1 MRQITAAM
9 VKRARPVPD
18 GFNKGD
24 ILRPRIAASGR
35 VSDGWRRLTHEE
47 RQAWY
52 AQHHEDVKAGRALPY
67 DSAGESQLAPQ
78 DAYIP
83 LHADRTYEVVR
94 GRVNAPFGYGS
105 AKGSCE
111 IVDMLDGTR
120 FFCKRAALVRA

>member
-9 VKRARPVPD
+9 VRRARPVPD
-18 GFNKGD
+18 GFSKGD

-35 VSDGWRRLTHEE
+35 VSEGWRRLTHDEQ
-47 RQAWY
+47 QAWY
-52 AQHHEDVKAGRALPY
+52 AQHYEDVKAGRDVPY
-67 DSAGESQLAPQ
+67 DSAGESRLAPQ

-94 GRVNAPFGYGS
+94 GRVNAPYGWS
-105 AKGSCE
+105 SEKGCCE
-111 IVDMLDGTR
+111 VVDMLDGTR

>member
-24 ILRPRIAASGR
+24 ILRARIAASGR

-52 AQHHEDVKAGRALPY
+52 AQHYEDVKDGRALPY
-67 DSAGESQLAPQ
+67 DSAGESLLAPQ

-94 GRVNAPFGYGS
+94 GRVNAPYGWS
-105 AKGSCE
+105 SEKGCCE